1 MAKIKRTYKSQ
12 ATRLAAVARGKKL
25 AAQNKKKAEAELKAS
40 SKNWH
45 KIAKDWLSKSGR
57 KSIQKDGKTVP
68 VYMQFTA
75 AMRKEGASQALAVLL
90 WQKNSPGTEYAKK
103 VEKKPATKGKK
114 SAATKGKKAKKP
126 AAKGKAKKPAAK
138 GKKASAN
145 ISGSLKKKTGATT
158 RARVV
163 GKRMANGKMAYYK
176 NVSGKLTRISKEDAL
191 KLRGKK
197 SAK

>member
-12 ATRLAAVARGKKL
+12 ETRLAAVARGKKL

-103 VEKKPATKGKK
+103 VEKKPA
-114 SAATKGKKAKKP
+114 AKGKKAKKP
-126 AAKGKAKKPAAK
+126 AAKGKQAKKPAAK

-145 ISGSLKKKTGATT
+145 ASGPSGSLKKKTGATT
-158 RARVV
+158 RARVI

-176 NVSGKLTRISKEDAL
+176 NVAGKLTRISKEDAL
-191 KLRGKK
+191 KMRGKK
-197 SAK
+197 

>member
-57 KSIQKDGKTVP
+57 KSIKKDGKTVP

-103 VEKKPATKGKK
+103 EKKPA
-114 SAATKGKKAKKP
+114 AKKP

-145 ISGSLKKKTGATT
+145 ISGSLKKETGATT
-158 RARVV
+158 RARVI

>member
-1 MAKIKRTYKSQ
+1 M
-12 ATRLAAVARGKKL
+12 
-25 AAQNKKKAEAELKAS
+25 
-40 SKNWH
+40 
-45 KIAKDWLSKSGR
+45 
-57 KSIQKDGKTVP
+57 
-68 VYMQFTA
+68 
-75 AMRKEGASQALAVLL
+75 AVLL

-126 AAKGKAKKPAAK
+126 AAKGKQTKKPAAK

-145 ISGSLKKKTGATT
+145 ASGPSGSLKKKTGATT